1 MPDTMMLSPVR
12 ARVSAAEWQAR
23 LDCAALYRLM
33 ALHGWIDL
41 IFNHIT
47 LRVPGE
53 EDRILINPY
62 GWMFEEITASS
73 LVTIDLEGNE
83 VYNPHGRE
91 VGVNYAGYVIHSAV
105 HGARPDVAC
114 VIHTHS
120 RARHG
125 RLVDAMRLPAD
136 DPDRDQ
142 LLPGGVSRLPRPG
155 GGHGGTRVPGA
166 RPG

>member
-1 MPDTMMLSPVR
+1 MPDTMILSTVR
-12 ARVSAAEWQAR
+12 ARVSPAEWQAR

-53 EDRILINPY
+53 EERILINPY

-83 VYNPHGRE
+83 VFNPHGPRRGRE
-91 VGVNYAGYVIHSAV
+91 LRRLCDPQR
-105 HGARPDVAC
+105 GARRQAGRGLRDP
-114 VIHTHS
+114 HS
-120 RARHG
+120 
-125 RLVDAMRLPAD
+125 
-136 DPDRDQ
+136 Q
-142 LLPGGVSRLPRPG
+142 PR
-155 GGHGGTRVPGA
+155 GHGGVVDASAASCR
-166 RPG
+166 